1 MPLKRKARIQNQMT
15 RFKVLVLSLL
25 IGLAA
30 MANPTLAIEVS
41 EVTVDFPLSE
51 VLDIKAPE
59 SDPAAQVSPDGTTS
73 KIWRASWED
82 DWYAYR
88 QNVLRGHFSEAEK
101 RLDKVLAHRKNR
113 GIPNLYDPAAAL
125 LVEASSARKQ
135 GRYEDAL
142 KIIAYAKEL
151 APDDPGP
158 HFHRARTIWRQNQ
171 LRALSSLDALLEG
184 WGTFFKDFRSFF
196 PWGMGVVLWLSVAMT
211 VSSLLTILL
220 FTPRVI
226 PRIAHDLSHIIKVPQ
241 WLWLTAIPVV
251 LVAAVIF
258 GLPVFI
264 WVLLVA
270 LIMMLHLTKPERIAV
285 GLAILFLS
293 ALPLLIHVLAL
304 SEAYYSDSR
313 PYRIYMAER
322 GGEGAKTL
330 EDLHQLRVKEPGNS
344 QVLSALGV
352 VLKRSGRVREA
363 ESYLVKAM
371 EITPDSPS
379 IINNLGNVLVQTGRV
394 DTAIEHYRQALRYE
408 DDPRIHYNLSQ
419 ALRENLQLEEGEK
432 EFRIAQKGAPELAS
446 SLMAQQQED
455 GQRVTMDIYGEV
467 SRYFLDSL
475 SLDQEGKQWREALWS
490 GIFPMIPFT
499 ASWILFPATAGI
511 LFLGLPLSGRMNLS
525 RRCRRCNKMHC
536 QKCSQ
541 SSSDILCAQ
550 CRQIFIVR
558 SGVDP
563 ASRVKKMMQIL
574 RFTKSRALFSRVA
587 TVLLPGM
594 GHIYLGVGWQSLVLI
609 TLSVMFW
616 TKWVL
621 WYGVFRN
628 TTLLDIQ
635 AGLFSRVLFGIFLG
649 VFYLLA
655 LKNVSDRL
663 EEN

>member
-1 MPLKRKARIQNQMT
+1 MT
-15 RFKVLVLSLL
+15 KFKILLLSLV
-25 IGLAA
+25 IGAA
-30 MANPTLAIEVS
+30 FQLTPALAIEVS

-51 VLDIKAPE
+51 VLDIKAPD
-59 SDPAAQVSPDGTTS
+59 SDATAQVSPGGTST

-88 QNVLRGHFSEAEK
+88 QNVLRGNFSEAEK
-101 RLDKVLAHRKNR
+101 RLEKVLAHRKKR
-113 GIPNLYDPAAAL
+113 GIPNLFSPAAAL
-125 LVEASSARKQ
+125 LVEASAARKQ

-158 HFHRARTIWRQNQ
+158 HFQRARTIWRQNQ

-184 WGTFFKDFRSFF
+184 WGAFFKDFRSFF
-196 PWGMGVVLWLSVAMT
+196 PWGMGVALWLLVAMT

-241 WLWLTAIPVV
+241 WLWLTAIPIV
-251 LVAAVIF
+251 LGAVVIF
-258 GLPVFI
+258 GLPLII

-270 LIMMLHLTKPERIAV
+270 LIMILHLTKQERVAV
-285 GLAILFLS
+285 SLALLFLS
-293 ALPLLIHVLAL
+293 ALPLLIHVLSL
-304 SEAYYSDSR
+304 SESYYSDSR
-313 PYRIYMAER
+313 PYLIYMAER
-322 GGEGAKTL
+322 GGEGSKTL
-330 EDLHQLRVKEPGNS
+330 EDLHKLRVKEPDNS

-352 VLKRSGRVREA
+352 VLKRSGRIREA
-363 ESYLVKAM
+363 ESYLLKAM
-371 EITPDSPS
+371 EISPDTPA

-394 DTAIEHYRQALRYE
+394 DAAIEHYRQALRY
-408 DDPRIHYNLSQ
+408 DDIPLIHYNLSQ

-432 EFRIAQKGAPELAS
+432 EFRIAQEKAPELAS
-446 SLMAQQQED
+446 SLMAQQQQD
-455 GQRVTMDIYGEV
+455 GQRVTVDIYGEA
-467 SRYFLDSL
+467 SRYLVDSF
-475 SLDQEGKQWREALWS
+475 SLDEEGRQWREDLWS
-490 GIFPMIPFT
+490 GIVPMIPFT
-499 ASWILFPATAGI
+499 VSWVLFPASAAI
-511 LFLGLPLSGRMNLS
+511 LFLGLPLSGRFNLS

-536 QKCSQ
+536 HKCSQ
-541 SSSDILCAQ
+541 SSTDVLCAQ

-563 ASRVKKMMQIL
+563 ASRVKKMMHIL
-574 RFTKSRALFSRVA
+574 RFTKTRALVSRVA

-594 GHIYLGVGWQSLVLI
+594 GHIYLGMGWQSLVFI

-616 TKWVL
+616 TKWVM

-628 TTLLDIQ
+628 TTILDIQ
-635 AGLFSRVLFGIFLG
+635 AGLFSRVFFGILLG
-649 VFYLLA
+649 AFYLLA
-655 LKNVSDRL
+655 LKKVSDRL

>member
-1 MPLKRKARIQNQMT
+1 MINLKT
-15 RFKVLVLSLL
+15 LVLSLFTGAVL
-25 IGLAA
+25 L
-30 MANPTLAIEVS
+30 ANPALAIEVS
-41 EVTVDFPLSE
+41 EITVDFPLSE

-59 SDPAAQVSPDGTTS
+59 SETTTQVSEGGTS
-73 KIWRASWED
+73 AKVWRAPWED

-101 RLDKVLAHRKNR
+101 RLEKVLAHKKNR
-113 GIPNLYDPAAAL
+113 GIPNLYYPAAAL

-158 HFHRARTIWRQNQ
+158 HFQRARTIWRQNQ

-196 PWGMGVVLWLSVAMT
+196 PWGMGVILWLLVAMT
-211 VSSLLTILL
+211 ISSLLTILL

-241 WLWLTAIPVV
+241 WLWLTAIPIV

-258 GLPVFI
+258 GLPVVV

-270 LIMMLHLTKPERIAV
+270 LVMMLHLTNQERIAV
-285 GLAILFLS
+285 GLALLFLS
-293 ALPLLIHVLAL
+293 ALPLLIHMLAL

-313 PYRIYMAER
+313 PYQIYVAER

-330 EDLHQLRVKEPGNS
+330 EELHQLRVKEPENS
-344 QVLSALGV
+344 QIFSVLGV
-352 VLKRSGRVREA
+352 VLKRSGRIREA
-363 ESYLVKAM
+363 ESYLLKAM
-371 EITPDSPS
+371 EISPDSPS
-379 IINNLGNVLVQTGRV
+379 IINNLGNILVQTGRV
-394 DTAIEHYRQALRYE
+394 DAAIDHYRQALRYE

-419 ALRENLQLEEGEK
+419 ALRENLQLEEGES
-432 EFRIAQKGAPELAS
+432 EFRLAQEGAPELAS

-455 GQRVTMDIYGEV
+455 GQRVTVDIYGEV
-467 SRYFLDSL
+467 SLYLMDAL
-475 SLDQEGKQWREALWS
+475 SLDQEGRQWREALWS
-490 GIFPMIPFT
+490 GIVPMVPFT
-499 ASWILFPATAGI
+499 LSWVLFPVSSVI
-511 LFLGLPLSGRMNLS
+511 LFLGIPLSGRMNLS

-536 QKCSQ
+536 HKCSQ
-541 SSSDILCAQ
+541 SSSDFLCAQ

-574 RFTKSRALFSRVA
+574 RFTKTRALVSRVA

-594 GHIYLGVGWQSLVLI
+594 GHISLGVGWQSLVLI
-609 TLSVMFW
+609 TVSVMFW
-616 TKWVL
+616 TKWIL

-635 AGLFSRVLFGIFLG
+635 AGLFSKVLFGILLG
-649 VFYLLA
+649 AFYLLA

>member
-1 MPLKRKARIQNQMT
+1 MT
-15 RFKVLVLSLL
+15 KFKILLLSLV
-25 IGLAA
+25 IGAVFS
-30 MANPTLAIEVS
+30 PTPALSIEVS

-51 VLDIKAPE
+51 VLDIKAPD
-59 SDPAAQVSPDGTTS
+59 SDATAQVSPGGTST

-88 QNVLRGHFSEAEK
+88 QNVLRGNFSEAEK
-101 RLDKVLAHRKNR
+101 RLEKVLAHRKKR
-113 GIPNLYDPAAAL
+113 GIPNLFSPAAAL
-125 LVEASSARKQ
+125 LVEASAARKQ

-158 HFHRARTIWRQNQ
+158 HFQRARTIWSQNQ

-184 WGTFFKDFRSFF
+184 WGAFFKDFRSFF
-196 PWGMGVVLWLSVAMT
+196 PWGMGVALWLLVAMT

-241 WLWLTAIPVV
+241 WLWLTAIPIV
-251 LVAAVIF
+251 LGAVVIF
-258 GLPVFI
+258 GLPLII

-270 LIMMLHLTKPERIAV
+270 LIMILHLTKQERIAV
-285 GLAILFLS
+285 GLALLFLS
-293 ALPLLIHVLAL
+293 ALPLLIHVLSL
-304 SEAYYSDSR
+304 SESYYSDSR
-313 PYRIYMAER
+313 PYLIYMAER
-322 GGEGAKTL
+322 GGEGSKTL
-330 EDLHQLRVKEPGNS
+330 EDLHKLRVKEPDNS

-352 VLKRSGRVREA
+352 VLKRSGRIREA
-363 ESYLVKAM
+363 ESYLLKAM
-371 EITPDSPS
+371 EISPDAPA

-394 DTAIEHYRQALRYE
+394 DAAIEHYRQALRY
-408 DDPRIHYNLSQ
+408 DDIPLIHYNLSQ

-432 EFRIAQKGAPELAS
+432 EFRIAQEKAPELAS
-446 SLMAQQQED
+446 SLMAQQQQD
-455 GQRVTMDIYGEV
+455 GQRVTVDIYGEA
-467 SRYFLDSL
+467 SRYLVDSL
-475 SLDQEGKQWREALWS
+475 SLDEEGRQWREDLWS
-490 GIFPMIPFT
+490 GIVPMIPFT
-499 ASWILFPATAGI
+499 VSWVLFPASAAI
-511 LFLGLPLSGRMNLS
+511 LFLGLPLSGRFNLS

-536 QKCSQ
+536 HKCSQ
-541 SSSDILCAQ
+541 SSTDVLCAQ

-563 ASRVKKMMQIL
+563 ASRVKKMMHIL
-574 RFTKSRALFSRVA
+574 RFTKTRALVSRVA

-594 GHIYLGVGWQSLVLI
+594 GHIYLGMGWQSLVFI

-616 TKWVL
+616 TKWVM

-628 TTLLDIQ
+628 TTILDIQ
-635 AGLFSRVLFGIFLG
+635 AGLFSRVFFGILLG
-649 VFYLLA
+649 AFYLLA
-655 LKNVSDRL
+655 LKKVSDRL

>member
-1 MPLKRKARIQNQMT
+1 MTNSRI
-15 RFKVLVLSLL
+15 LL
-25 IGLAA
+25 LLLLLGMIFSADPA
-30 MANPTLAIEVS
+30 LAIEVS

-59 SDPAAQVSPDGTTS
+59 ADTTAQVSQGGAST
-73 KIWRASWED
+73 KIWRAPWED
-82 DWYAYR
+82 DWYSYR
-88 QNVLRGHFSEAEK
+88 QNILRGHFREAEK
-101 RLDKVLAHRKNR
+101 RLDKVLAYKKKR
-113 GIPNLYDPAAAL
+113 GIPNLFNPAAAL

-142 KIIAYAKEL
+142 KIIVYAKEL

-158 HFHRARTIWRQNQ
+158 HFQRALTIWRQNQ

-184 WGTFFKDFRSFF
+184 WGVFFKDFRSFF
-196 PWGMGVVLWLSVAMT
+196 PWGISVILWLLVAMT
-211 VSSLLTILL
+211 VSSILTILL
-220 FTPRVI
+220 FTPKVI

-241 WLWLTAIPVV
+241 WLWLTAIPIV
-251 LVAAVIF
+251 LVAAIIF
-258 GLPVFI
+258 GLPIVI

-270 LIMMLHLTKPERIAV
+270 LIMMLHLTKKERVAV
-285 GLAILFLS
+285 GLALFFLS
-293 ALPLLIHVLAL
+293 ALPLLIHVLSL
-304 SEAYYSDSR
+304 SETYYSDSR
-313 PYRIYMAER
+313 PYLIYSAER

-330 EDLHQLRVKEPGNS
+330 EGLHQLRVVDPENS

-352 VLKRSGRVREA
+352 VLKRSGRIREA
-363 ESYLVKAM
+363 ESYLLKAM
-371 EITPDSPS
+371 EISPDSPA
-379 IINNLGNVLVQTGRV
+379 IINNLGNVLVQNGRV
-394 DTAIEHYRQALRYE
+394 DDAIEHYRQALRYE

-419 ALRENLQLEEGEK
+419 ALRENLQLDEGER
-432 EFRIAQKGAPELAS
+432 EFRLAQERAPELAG
-446 SLMAQQQED
+446 SLMALQQEN
-455 GQRVTMDIYGEV
+455 GQRVTVDIYGEAG
-467 SRYFLDSL
+467 RYLLDAL
-475 SLDQEGKQWREALWS
+475 SLDQEGRQWREALWS
-490 GIFPMIPFT
+490 GIVPMIPFSL
-499 ASWILFPATAGI
+499 SWLLFPAAAI
-511 LFLGLPLSGRMNLS
+511 LLFLGLPLGSKLNLS

-536 QKCSQ
+536 HKCSQ
-541 SSSDILCAQ
+541 SSTDFLCAQ

-574 RFTKSRALFSRVA
+574 RFTKTRALVSRVA

-635 AGLFSRVLFGIFLG
+635 AGLFSKVLFGILLG
-649 VFYLLA
+649 IFYLLA

>member
-1 MPLKRKARIQNQMT
+1 MT
-15 RFKVLVLSLL
+15 RFKILVFSLL
-25 IGLAA
+25 IGAA
-30 MANPTLAIEVS
+30 LSANPALAIEVS

-59 SDPAAQVSPDGTTS
+59 TDTSARVNQGGTS
-73 KIWRASWED
+73 AKVWRAPWED
-82 DWYAYR
+82 NWYAYR

-101 RLDKVLAHRKNR
+101 RLDKVLAHRKKR
-113 GIPNLYDPAAAL
+113 GIPNLFSPAAAL

-142 KIIAYAKEL
+142 KIIAHAKEL

-158 HFHRARTIWRQNQ
+158 HFQKARTIWRQNQ

-196 PWGMGVVLWLSVAMT
+196 PWGIGVVLWLLVAMT
-211 VSSLLTILL
+211 ISSLLTILL

-241 WLWLTAIPVV
+241 WLWLTAIPIV
-251 LVAAVIF
+251 LVATVIF
-258 GLPVFI
+258 GLPVII
-264 WVLLVA
+264 WILLVA
-270 LIMMLHLTKPERIAV
+270 LIMMLHLTNQERIAV
-285 GLAILFLS
+285 GLALLFLS

-304 SEAYYSDSR
+304 SETYYSDSR
-313 PYRIYMAER
+313 PYVIYMAER

-330 EDLHQLRVKEPGNS
+330 EDLHQLRVKEPENS

-352 VLKRSGRVREA
+352 VLKRSDRMREA
-363 ESYLVKAM
+363 ESYLLKAM
-371 EITPDSPS
+371 ELAPDSPA
-379 IINNLGNVLVQTGRV
+379 IINNLGNVLLQTGRIDV
-394 DTAIEHYRQALRYE
+394 AIDHFRQALRYD

-432 EFRIAQKGAPELAS
+432 EFRIAQEKAPELAS
-446 SLMAQQQED
+446 SLMTQQQEE
-455 GQRVTMDIYGEV
+455 GQPVTVDIYGEV
-467 SRYFLDSL
+467 SRYLLDSL

-490 GIFPMIPFT
+490 GIVPMIPFT
-499 ASWILFPATAGI
+499 VSWSLFPASAII
-511 LFLGLPLSGRMNLS
+511 LFLGLPISGRLNLS
-525 RRCRRCNKMHC
+525 RRCRRCNRMHC
-536 QKCSQ
+536 HKCSQ
-541 SSSDILCAQ
+541 SSSDVLCAQ

-574 RFTKSRALFSRVA
+574 RFTKTRALVSRVA

-594 GHIYLGVGWQSLVLI
+594 GHIYLGAGWQSLVLI
-609 TLSVMFW
+609 TVSVMFW

-628 TTLLDIQ
+628 TTFLDIQ
-635 AGLFSRVLFGIFLG
+635 AGLFPRVFFGILLG

>member
-1 MPLKRKARIQNQMT
+1 MT
-15 RFKVLVLSLL
+15 KSKILFSFLL
-25 IGLAA
+25 IGAVFL
-30 MANPTLAIEVS
+30 ANPALAIEVS
-41 EVTVDFPLSE
+41 EITVDFPLSE
-51 VLDIKAPE
+51 VLDIKTPE
-59 SDPAAQVSPDGTTS
+59 SETEAQVSQGGTST
-73 KIWRASWED
+73 KIWRAPWED
-82 DWYAYR
+82 NWYAYR
-88 QNVLRGHFSEAEK
+88 QNVLRGHFSEAEN
-101 RLDKVLAHRKNR
+101 RLEMVLAHKKKR
-113 GIPNLYDPAAAL
+113 GIPNLFNPSAAL

-142 KIIAYAKEL
+142 KIIAYAREL

-158 HFHRARTIWRQNQ
+158 HFQRARTIWRQNQ

-196 PWGMGVVLWLSVAMT
+196 PWGMGALLWLLVAMT
-211 VSSLLTILL
+211 ISSLLTILL

-241 WLWLTAIPVV
+241 WLWLTAIPIV
-251 LVAAVIF
+251 LGAAVIF
-258 GLPVFI
+258 GLPVVV

-270 LIMMLHLTKPERIAV
+270 LIMMLHLTNKERIAV
-285 GLAILFLS
+285 GLALLFLS

-330 EDLHQLRVKEPGNS
+330 EDLHQLRVKEPESS
-344 QVLSALGV
+344 QVLSVLGV

-363 ESYLVKAM
+363 ESYLLKAM
-371 EITPDSPS
+371 EISPDSPA
-379 IINNLGNVLVQTGRV
+379 IINNLGNILVQTGRV
-394 DTAIEHYRQALRYE
+394 DAAIDHYRQALRYE
-408 DDPRIHYNLSQ
+408 DDPRVHYNLSQ

-432 EFRIAQKGAPELAS
+432 EFRIAQDTAPELAS
-446 SLMAQQQED
+446 TLMAQQQE
-455 GQRVTMDIYGEV
+455 GGERVTVDIYGEA
-467 SRYFLDSL
+467 SRYLLDAL
-475 SLDQEGKQWREALWS
+475 SLDQEGRQWREALWS
-490 GIFPMIPFT
+490 GIVPMIPFSL
-499 ASWILFPATAGI
+499 SWILFPATAVV
-511 LFLGLPLSGRMNLS
+511 LFLGLPISGKMNLS

-536 QKCSQ
+536 HKCSQ
-541 SSSDILCAQ
+541 SSSDSLCAQ

-563 ASRVKKMMQIL
+563 ASRVKKMMHIL
-574 RFTKSRALFSRVA
+574 RFTKTRALVSRLA

-594 GHIYLGVGWQSLVLI
+594 GHIFLGVGWQSLVLI

-616 TKWVL
+616 TKWIM

-628 TTLLDIQ
+628 TTILDIQ
-635 AGLFSRVLFGIFLG
+635 AGLFSKVLFGILLA
-649 VFYLLA
+649 VFYLFS

-663 EEN
+663 EED

>member
-1 MPLKRKARIQNQMT
+1 MT
-15 RFKVLVLSLL
+15 KFKILVLSLL
-25 IGLAA
+25 IGAA
-30 MANPTLAIEVS
+30 LSANPALAIEVS

-59 SDPAAQVSPDGTTS
+59 SDTAAQVSQGGTST

-88 QNVLRGHFSEAEK
+88 QNILRGHFSEAEK
-101 RLDKVLAHRKNR
+101 SLEKVLAHRKKR
-113 GIPNLYDPAAAL
+113 GIPNLFNPAAAL

-158 HFHRARTIWRQNQ
+158 HFQRASTIWRQNQ

-184 WGTFFKDFRSFF
+184 WGAFFKDFRSFF
-196 PWGMGVVLWLSVAMT
+196 PWGLGVVLWLLVAMT
-211 VSSLLTILL
+211 ISSLLTILL

-241 WLWLTAIPVV
+241 WLWLTAIPIV

-258 GLPVFI
+258 GLPIVI

-270 LIMMLHLTKPERIAV
+270 LTMMLHLANQERIAV
-285 GLAILFLS
+285 GLALLFLS

-313 PYRIYMAER
+313 PYMIYMAER

-330 EDLHQLRVKEPGNS
+330 EDLHQLRVKEPENS

-352 VLKRSGRVREA
+352 VLKRSGRIREA
-363 ESYLVKAM
+363 ESFLLQAM
-371 EITPDSPS
+371 EISPDSPA
-379 IINNLGNVLVQTGRV
+379 IINNLGNVLVQSGSV
-394 DTAIEHYRQALRYE
+394 DAAIEHYRQALRYE

-432 EFRIAQKGAPELAS
+432 EFRIAQERAPELAS

-455 GQRVTMDIYGEV
+455 GQRVTVDIYGEV

-475 SLDQEGKQWREALWS
+475 SLDQEGRQWRESLWS
-490 GIFPMIPFT
+490 GIVPMIPFT
-499 ASWILFPATAGI
+499 VSWILFPASAAI
-511 LFLGLPLSGRMNLS
+511 LFLGMPISGRLNLS
-525 RRCRRCNKMHC
+525 RRCRRCNRMHC
-536 QKCSQ
+536 HKCSQ
-541 SSSDILCAQ
+541 SSSDVLCAQ

-574 RFTKSRALFSRVA
+574 RFTKTRALVSRVA

-594 GHIYLGVGWQSLVLI
+594 GHIFLGVGWQSLILI

-616 TKWVL
+616 TKWVM

-635 AGLFSRVLFGIFLG
+635 AGLFSRVLFGVLLG
-649 VFYLLA
+649 VFYLFA

>member
-1 MPLKRKARIQNQMT
+1 MTKFRI
-15 RFKVLVLSLL
+15 LVLSLF
-25 IGLAA
+25 IVAA
-30 MANPTLAIEVS
+30 LSVNPALAIEVS

-51 VLDIKAPE
+51 VLNIKAPE
-59 SDPAAQVSPDGTTS
+59 SETSAQVNQGGVSTQ
-73 KIWRASWED
+73 IWRASWED

-88 QNVLRGHFSEAEK
+88 QNVLRGNFSEAEK
-101 RLDKVLAHRKNR
+101 RLEKVLATKRNK
-113 GIPNLYDPAAAL
+113 GIPNLFNPSAAL

-142 KIIAYAKEL
+142 KIIAYAKEF
-151 APDDPGP
+151 APDDPEP
-158 HFHRARTIWRQNQ
+158 HFQKARTIWRQNQ

-196 PWGMGVVLWLSVAMT
+196 PWGMSAALWLLVAMT
-211 VSSLLTILL
+211 VSSILTILL

-226 PRIAHDLSHIIKVPQ
+226 PRVAHDLSHIIKVPQ
-241 WLWLTAIPVV
+241 WLWLTAVPVV

-258 GLPVFI
+258 GLPVVI
-264 WVLLVA
+264 WVLVVA
-270 LIMMLHLTKPERIAV
+270 LVMMLHLTNQERIAV
-285 GLAILFLS
+285 GLAVLFLS

-304 SEAYYSDSR
+304 SETYYSDSR
-313 PYRIYMAER
+313 PKLIYMAER

-330 EDLHQLRVKEPGNS
+330 EDLHKLRVKEPGNS
-344 QVLSALGV
+344 QVLSVLGV
-352 VLKRSGRVREA
+352 VLKRSGRMREA
-363 ESYLVKAM
+363 ESYLLKAM
-371 EITPDSPS
+371 EISPDSPA
-379 IINNLGNVLVQTGRV
+379 IINNLGNILVQTGRV
-394 DTAIEHYRQALRYE
+394 DTSIEHYRQALRYD

-432 EFRIAQKGAPELAS
+432 EFRIAQERAPELSS
-446 SLMAQQQED
+446 SLMARQQED
-455 GQRVTMDIYGEV
+455 GQRVTVDIYGEA
-467 SRYFLDSL
+467 SRYLLDAL
-475 SLDQEGKQWREALWS
+475 SLDQGGRQWREALWS
-490 GIFPMIPFT
+490 GIVPMIPFT
-499 ASWILFPATAGI
+499 ASWILFPASSAI

-525 RRCRRCNKMHC
+525 RRCRRCNKIHC
-536 QKCSQ
+536 HKCSQ
-541 SSSDILCAQ
+541 SSSDVLCAQ

-574 RFTKSRALFSRVA
+574 RFTKTRALVSRVA

-628 TTLLDIQ
+628 TTILDIQ
-635 AGLFSRVLFGIFLG
+635 AGLFSKVFFGILLG